1 MRTPKFLCFSRALSL
16 YSVLLYGL
24 GYSVLHCLAEQ
35 EARARGQAEERF
47 SLSLSRGNMGSM
59 PFSLR
64 WGKICQWSHS
74 PPVRGAFCFSPVVS
88 PIIVRGWWVVTGL
101 LTGTL
106 LSPIPFRDACDWCP
120 SHEEDD
126 SSMSSITL
134 SCYCS

>member
-1 MRTPKFLCFSRALSL
+1 
-16 YSVLLYGL
+16 
-24 GYSVLHCLAEQ
+24 
-35 EARARGQAEERF
+35 
-47 SLSLSRGNMGSM
+47 MGSM
-59 PFSLR
+59 QFSPVGGNLPVVP
-64 WGKICQWSHS
+64 Q
-74 PPVRGAFCFSPVVS
+74 PVRGAFCFSPVVS
-88 PIIVRGWWVVTGL
+88 PVIVRGWWVVTGL